1 SICQTTCG
9 SNLPNTHTSTP
20 ATMAKLIHL
29 KISVA
34 RSVAALPRSSA
45 ACKLT
50 DAKNDTNRILTAKK
64 TRRFRVIEPL
74 SRVRPDGVV
83 LAGCGAQFQRKVARL
98 WRRRLGELRQVPRS
112 HALSLRSLRPQPSC
126 ALP

>member
-1 SICQTTCG
+1 SLSSI
-9 SNLPNTHTSTP
+9 STLC
-20 ATMAKLIHL
+20 KLH
-29 KISVA
+29 ISVA
-34 RSVAALPRSSA
+34 VSLVPYPPPTAS
-45 ACKLT
+45 CKLEDTTT
-50 DAKNDTNRILTAKK
+50 DTSRILTATE

-74 SRVRPDGVV
+74 SRVRPDEVV

-98 WRRRLGELRQVPRS
+98 WRRRPGELRQVPRS